1 MSAFYLID
9 SFFFRSKFFQAITK
23 NVDEQE
29 LHELHTIAQ
38 PLIETC
44 SPIVVQQINESV
56 RSAEIEWKD
65 TNRNLH
71 NLRDK
76 YERALNLWQNYR
88 DSSDA
93 IKNWAADRMSTI
105 NVLKP
110 LDAND
115 IEVKTKFLFFL
126 WNFHLSVHRLIAV
139 AYSVFSF

>member
-1 MSAFYLID
+1 M
-9 SFFFRSKFFQAITK
+9 
-23 NVDEQE
+23 DEKE
-29 LHELHTIAQ
+29 LHELHATAQ

-56 RSAEIEWKD
+56 RTAEVEWKD
-65 TNRNLH
+65 TNRSLH

-105 NVLKP
+105 NVLEP

-115 IEVKTKFLFFL
+115 IQVTFF
-126 WNFHLSVHRLIAV
+126 FI
-139 AYSVFSF
+139 YSVAHSVFFVKKEELSF